1 MLFPG
6 RPKEA
11 NSLRNRAPILLDILT
26 AWAMCFPLWSAHTCE
41 QTAWFGGFCRTPLKI
56 EALSRQNKKVYLRFI
71 CYVQICIASQEK
83 KRLLTTMP
91 HLYIHKALST
101 QQACICNMVRHRLKE
116 HHTTGFWLFAV
127 CPRHTAKA
135 PKHTAYMFAVRG
147 PRRIHDGDQPRRQ
160 SRFRRVSFIGHTAN

>member
-1 MLFPG
+1 MHPSCLTFSQ
-6 RPKEA
+6 RELCVSLCEA
-11 NSLRNRAPILLDILT
+11 RT
-26 AWAMCFPLWSAHTCE
+26 HAHK
-41 QTAWFGGFCRTPLKI
+41 FRGIYGGFCRTTPLKI
-56 EALSRQNKKVYLRFI
+56 KALSRQNKKCIWRFI

-116 HHTTGFWLFAV
+116 HHTTGLGICRV
-127 CPRHTAKA
+127 PGHTAKA
-135 PKHTAYMFAVRG
+135 PKHTVYMFAVRG

-160 SRFRRVSFIGHTAN
+160 SRFRCVPFMGHTAN